1 MYNMPK
7 CSFCETIIQQ
17 GLLVGFWGVEDKT
30 KPICIKCLKK
40 LLDSDGNET
49 GLKNRIEKWLNEEAI
64 SFSSIFEPNHLFHY
78 TLKDIG
84 PLKMNM
90 ELFQEK
96 NKDELVVGFMT
107 FLSNDLTFKIY
118 KFSQVEKEEFKSKVD
133 DFLATLRVDYRTGV
147 RVGYEIISEK
157 GHYGAKYFV
166 KSKIHDCDQER
177 LLSIFEMVK
186 DTGEK
191 SEVFLS
197 NTLSH

>member
-1 MYNMPK
+1 MPK
-7 CSFCETIIQQ
+7 CGYCENYLEQ
-17 GLLVGFWGVEDKT
+17 GLLVGFWGTENKT

-40 LLDSDGNET
+40 LLDSDGTET
-49 GLKNRIEKWLNEEAI
+49 GLNNRIEKWLEDEKI

-84 PLKMNM
+84 PQKMNM

-96 NKDELVVGFMT
+96 NKDEIIVGFMT

-118 KFSQVEKEEFKSKVD
+118 KFSQEEKERFKTKVD
-133 DFLATLRVDYRTGV
+133 DFLATLRVDYRTGM

-166 KSKIHDCDQER
+166 KSKIHDCDKER
-177 LLSIFEMVK
+177 LLDILEMVK

-191 SEVFLS
+191 SEMFLS

>member
-1 MYNMPK
+1 
-7 CSFCETIIQQ
+7 
-17 GLLVGFWGVEDKT
+17 
-30 KPICIKCLKK
+30 
-40 LLDSDGNET
+40 
-49 GLKNRIEKWLNEEAI
+49 
-64 SFSSIFEPNHLFHY
+64 
-78 TLKDIG
+78 
-84 PLKMNM
+84 M

-147 RVGYEIISEK
+147 RAGYEIISEK

-166 KSKIHDCDQER
+166 KSKIHDCDKER

>member
-1 MYNMPK
+1 MPK
-7 CSFCETIIQQ
+7 CGFCENIIQH
-17 GLLVGFWGVEDKT
+17 GLLVGFWGAEEKT

-40 LLDSDGNET
+40 LIETDGNET
-49 GLKNRIEKWLNEEAI
+49 GLKNRIEKWLEEEKI
-64 SFSSIFEPNHLFHY
+64 SFNSIFEPNHLFHY
-78 TLKDIG
+78 ALKGIG

-107 FLSNDLTFKIY
+107 FLSSDLTFKIY
-118 KFSQVEKEEFKSKVD
+118 KFTQEEKEKFKSKVD
-133 DFLATLRVDYRTGV
+133 DFLATLRVDHRTGM

-166 KSKIHDCDQER
+166 KSKSHDCDKKR
-177 LLSIFEMVK
+177 LLDIFEMVK

-191 SEVFLS
+191 SEIFLS